1 MTVGLVL
8 VSHSSGVA
16 DGTAALAAQMAPSVR
31 IAAAGGSD
39 DGGIGTSFDKIS
51 AALQNADTGDGAV
64 ILYDLGSAL
73 LTTETAIEFAEADQV
88 ARWRVVDAPLVEG
101 AIAAAVTAEG
111 GGDLAAVAVAAAEA
125 GLQFGAGPARQAG
138 QASSGGPA
146 EAVDGA
152 TTGAQ
157 ATADDGTEPAV
168 SDVQVVNPLGLHARP
183 AAQLARAL
191 AGTSVT
197 ALVGRP
203 AGPAID
209 LRSVL
214 GVVRLALRG
223 GDTVRISVSGTDRY
237 GVLRRLTD
245 LIRGGFGEAGQAPP
259 EPAGTATAARVRDG
273 TAQATGGAPGRALGP
288 LARLG
293 GLPEA
298 LSEAVPGVDGGV
310 GGADGAS
317 DSIEHTAQQ
326 QALRLEAAIAAAAD
340 HLAGQG
346 EFGQAHAALVADPAL
361 RAAAGGRLDQG
372 AARAWWSAITEA
384 ASELEGSAD
393 ELVAA
398 RAVDLREAGLQVLGE
413 LGVRID
419 RIGPGVAGA
428 VVVTPDLGP
437 AEVPALV
444 EHGAVAAVLSAG
456 STTAHAV
463 IVARGL
469 GFPMVLRAGSA
480 LDDIAAGTMLL
491 VDGDAGSVRIDPPEA
506 GARAAREAI
515 AAEQDAATE
524 LRAAAAAPVTG
535 PDGRQI
541 LVAANVGSVAD
552 ARAAVENGADG
563 IGLLRTELLVL
574 DRPRYPDEDT
584 QTADLAAILEV
595 LGERPVVIRVLDAG
609 GDKPVNTL
617 AVTKEHNGF
626 LGVRGLRYLLRH
638 PDLLR
643 TQLRAIC
650 RAGAGHRVSVMAP
663 MVTVR
668 PEAEA
673 FRTAVDDAVRSL
685 IADGVAHEVPEGIGI
700 MVEVPAAALAA
711 DQFAGVVD
719 FFSVGSNDLISYTMA
734 AERTEPGVA
743 DLLDPGSPPVQ
754 RLLDQL
760 CAAARAS
767 GIPVAV
773 CGEMA
778 AMPEHVWPLVD
789 RGVTELSMAPAR
801 IPQIKALLRSP
812 APRHRA

>member
-8 VSHSSGVA
+8 VSHSSAVA

-73 LTTETAIEFAEADQV
+73 LTTETAIEFAEPDQA

-111 GGDLAAVAVAAAEA
+111 GRDLAAVAAAAAEA
-125 GLQFGAGPARQAG
+125 GRQFGAGAVGEAG
-138 QASSGGPA
+138 QASSGGRATAAGSAPA
-146 EAVDGA
+146 GA
-152 TTGAQ
+152 P
-157 ATADDGTEPAV
+157 ATADDNGSETAV
-168 SDVQVVNPLGLHARP
+168 GDVPVVNPLGLHARP
-183 AAQLARAL
+183 VAQLVRAL
-191 AGTSVT
+191 AGTSAT
-197 ALVGRP
+197 ARVGRP
-203 AGPAID
+203 DGPAVD

-214 GVVRLALRG
+214 GVVGLALRG
-223 GDTVRISVSGTDRY
+223 GDTVRVSVSGTDRDA
-237 GVLRRLTD
+237 VLRRLSD
-245 LIRGGFGEAGQAPP
+245 LIRGGFGETGQAPP
-259 EPAGTATAARVRDG
+259 EPAGTAGAARVRDG
-273 TAQATGGAPGRALGP
+273 TVQATGGAPGRALGA

-293 GLPEA
+293 GLPEE
-298 LSEAVPGVDGGV
+298 LSEAVH
-310 GGADGAS
+310 GAAGS
-317 DSIEHTAQQ
+317 MERTAQQ
-326 QALRLEAAIAAAAD
+326 EALRLDAAIAAAAD

-361 RAAAGGRLDQG
+361 RAVAAGRIDQG
-372 AARAWWSAITEA
+372 AAGAWWSAITEA
-384 ASELEGSAD
+384 ARELEGSAD
-393 ELVAA
+393 ELVGA

-428 VVVTPDLGP
+428 VVVAPDLGP

-444 EHGAVAAVLSAG
+444 EHGAVGAVLSAG
-456 STTAHAV
+456 SATAHAV

-506 GARAAREAI
+506 GVRAAREAI
-515 AAEQDAATE
+515 AAQQDAARQ

-552 ARAAVENGADG
+552 ARAAVQNGADG

-574 DRPRYPDEDT
+574 DRPRFPDEDT
-584 QTADLAAILEV
+584 QSADLAAILEV
-595 LGERPVVIRVLDAG
+595 VGERPVVIRVLDAG

-626 LGVRGLRYLLRH
+626 LGVRGLRYLLAN

-650 RAGAGHRVSVMAP
+650 RAGAGHRISVMAP

-668 PEAEA
+668 AEAEA
-673 FRTAVDDAVRSL
+673 FRTAVDDAVSSL
-685 IADGVAHEVPEGIGI
+685 AADGVAHEVPEGIGI

-719 FFSVGSNDLISYTMA
+719 FFSVGSNDLTSYTMA
-734 AERTEPGVA
+734 ADRTEPGVA
-743 DLLDPGSPPVQ
+743 DLLVPGSPAVQ

-760 CAAARAS
+760 CAAARRS

-778 AMPEHVWPLVD
+778 GMPEHVWALVD

-801 IPQIKALLRSP
+801 IPQIKALLRS
-812 APRHRA
+812 RARGIGHDLSA